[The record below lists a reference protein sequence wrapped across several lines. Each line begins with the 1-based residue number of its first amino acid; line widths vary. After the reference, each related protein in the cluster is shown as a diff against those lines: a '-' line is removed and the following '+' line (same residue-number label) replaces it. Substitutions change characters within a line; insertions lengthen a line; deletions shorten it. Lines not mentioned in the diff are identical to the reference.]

1 MRFYQFIITVAACA
15 LLTGCT
21 EPGETTAVGA
31 ATGGVIGA
39 GLGAI
44 VGNQTGSTGAGL
56 VLGSVAGAAAGV
68 AVGNAIEGQEEA
80 IRTQDEALERQENL
94 LAAQKAEIRELR
106 ALGQDSVSFR
116 GGERRL
122 PAENSAYN
130 GAPIRGS
137 YRGWQPAQS
146 ENSPSSLQEKNLLA
160 DESRSAAE
168 PVSGDS
174 SLVNTEPAA
183 AETLEDSGRYAGQG
197 STECMQA
204 DDEAKSA
211 LSMSS
216 ASDKLLHLRRALRL
230 CPGRAA
236 LHVSLG
242 RVYLGLSRR
251 ADAEFEFKEA
261 LRLDPA
267 SEAAKSSLAALN
279 PDSHNQ

>member
-1 MRFYQFIITVAACA
+1 MKFYQLILTATACA
-15 LLTGCT
+15 LLSACT

-56 VLGSVAGAAAGV
+56 VLGSVAGAAAGA

-106 ALGQDSVSFR
+106 QLGQDSVSFR
-116 GGERRL
+116 GGERKL
-122 PAENSAYN
+122 PAGNSEYN
-130 GAPIRGS
+130 GAPVRGS
-137 YRGWQPAQS
+137 YRGWQPVQP
-146 ENSPSSLQEKNLLA
+146 ENPAPALQEKNLLA
-160 DESRSAAE
+160 DQSQSGAE

-197 STECMQA
+197 SAECLQA
-204 DDEAKSA
+204 DDEARSA

-216 ASDKLLHLRRALRL
+216 PSDKLLHLRRALRL

-251 ADAEFEFKEA
+251 ADAEFEYKEA

-267 SEAAKSSLAALN
+267 SEAARSSLAAL
-279 PDSHNQ
+279 SSENQ